1 MNRSLRSPLVL
12 LPVLLSLLFA
22 PAPFCR
28 GAMVSSAVLSLMST
42 GKVVVVGDS
51 ITYSG
56 QYLEHLETAFRLDHP
71 RQNLRWINLGLPSET
86 VSGLSEPGH
95 AGGQFPRPTLHERLA
110 RVLQQLHPD
119 LLVACYGMNDGIYYP
134 LGEERFAAFRD
145 GMQRL
150 RDQAK
155 AAGCEVLHLTPPS
168 FDPLPIQARTLPA
181 GLAEYRSPYS
191 GYNEVLDRYSAWLVS
206 QRTAGW
212 QVVDIH
218 TAMNEHLQDERT
230 RNPAYR
236 LADDGVHI
244 NGTGHWIIAAELGRA
259 LGLDRFA
266 RARSLKDLLAT
277 HPRGAEVLSAVEKRQ
292 RLQKDCWL
300 GAVGHLRPGMAKG
313 KPPAEVEPL
322 AAKLERDIQALAS
335 PLPGKVSQWF
345 EFDRYDFDVDGKP
358 ALVVAPRQE
367 AKGRPWIWHGEFF
380 GHKPA
385 PDIALLGK
393 GFHVVYL
400 GVPNQ
405 LGSPDAV
412 RSWNRFYDELHGRH
426 GFAAKVAL
434 VGLSRG
440 GLYCY
445 NWATV
450 NPDKVSCIYGD
461 APVCDLKSWP
471 GGKGK
476 GKGSESDWKLAME
489 RYHFKDEAEAMAY
502 RKNPVDTLA
511 PLAAAGVPLLHVY
524 GEADDVVPWEENTG
538 VVAERYR
545 KLGGSIQLIG
555 KPGVGHHP
563 HGLEDPTPII
573 EFIARNAAR

>member
-1 MNRSLRSPLVL
+1 MNRSSRSHLGLPLML
-12 LPVLLSLLFA
+12 WPLLLSLA
-22 PAPFCR
+22 PLCH
-28 GAMVSSAVLSLMST
+28 GALVSPTVLSLMST
-42 GKVVVVGDS
+42 GKVVFVGDS

-56 QYLEHLETAFRLDHP
+56 QYLEYLETDFRLEHP
-71 RQNLRWINLGLPSET
+71 RQSLHWINLGLPSET

-145 GMQRL
+145 GVQRL

-168 FDPLPIQARTLPA
+168 FDPVPIQARTLPA

-191 GYNEVLDRYSAWLVS
+191 GYNEVLDRYSEWLVS
-206 QRTAGW
+206 QRTVGW
-212 QVVDIH
+212 QVIDVH
-218 TAMNEHLQDERT
+218 TAMNDHLRSERKS
-230 RNPAYR
+230 NPAYR

-244 NGTGHWIIAAELGRA
+244 NGTGHWIIATEIGRA
-259 LGLDRFA
+259 LGLDRLT
-266 RARSLKDLLAT
+266 RAPSLKDLLGT
-277 HPRGAEVLSAVEKRQ
+277 HPRGAEVLAVVEKRQ

-300 GAVGHLRPGMAKG
+300 GTVGHLRPGMAKG

-322 AAKLERDIQALAS
+322 AARLEREIQALAS

-358 ALVVAPRQE
+358 ALVVVPRQE

-393 GFHVVYL
+393 GFHVAYL

-412 RSWNRFYDELHGRH
+412 RSWNRFYEELHGRY
-426 GFAAKVAL
+426 GFAPKVAL

-445 NWATV
+445 NWATA

-476 GKGSESDWKLAME
+476 GKGSEADWKLA
-489 RYHFKDEAEAMAY
+489 RDCYHFKDEDEAMAY

-524 GEADDVVPWEENTG
+524 GEADEVVPWEENTG
-538 VVAERYR
+538 IVAERYR

-573 EFIARNAAR
+573 DFIARNASR